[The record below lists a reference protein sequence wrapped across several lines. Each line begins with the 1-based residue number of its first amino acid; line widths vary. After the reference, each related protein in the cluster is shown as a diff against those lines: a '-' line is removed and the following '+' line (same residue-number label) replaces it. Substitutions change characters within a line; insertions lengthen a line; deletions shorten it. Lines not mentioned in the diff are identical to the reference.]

1 MSTQAIQAG
10 EAFIQLS
17 IRGEELQKSLNQ
29 LGTKLDEFGSKTA
42 SSLSTLRGALSGLI
56 DDCGYLGD
64 SISMAGISITG
75 LSLTLGSFS
84 KISESFKTAAK
95 MTAKFNEEQLKRIV
109 TDKLSLKITGKGV
122 VSQKL
127 LSVNTWLSIKSIHAM
142 SLAQKI
148 LNASIYGC
156 PITWIVGGLAAL
168 GAAIGGVMYLVGAFG
183 DSTAETAKSMEE
195 LRKRNDE
202 FRNSARESV
211 GILEDLSRKTSL
223 NASQQDLASKA
234 FSALNHSC
242 DSLGGEFT
250 KLNVVFDKSTGKMGD
265 ISQQLLK
272 LKEEMRLQEAK
283 DLGQEFD
290 ALTKHLEFLKSCLN
304 EDGEVGWRRWFGT
317 WFFGYMD
324 NAEEIQQKIQETQQK
339 IQENVNQ
346 QAVVVDWSVEYKEN
360 EKKLE
365 EIYAKEKEAAKNA
378 LAVKLDAIHQE
389 MEERRALLKMLIAE
403 ASARSDLSEEEM
415 KRAGRT

>member
-168 GAAIGGVMYLVGAFG
+168 GAAVGGVMYLV
-183 DSTAETAKSMEE
+183 
-195 LRKRNDE
+195 
-202 FRNSARESV
+202 
-211 GILEDLSRKTSL
+211 
-223 NASQQDLASKA
+223 
-234 FSALNHSC
+234 
-242 DSLGGEFT
+242 
-250 KLNVVFDKSTGKMGD
+250 
-265 ISQQLLK
+265 
-272 LKEEMRLQEAK
+272 
-283 DLGQEFD
+283 
-290 ALTKHLEFLKSCLN
+290 
-304 EDGEVGWRRWFGT
+304 
-317 WFFGYMD
+317 
-324 NAEEIQQKIQETQQK
+324 
-339 IQENVNQ
+339 
-346 QAVVVDWSVEYKEN
+346 
-360 EKKLE
+360 
-365 EIYAKEKEAAKNA
+365 
-378 LAVKLDAIHQE
+378 
-389 MEERRALLKMLIAE
+389 
-403 ASARSDLSEEEM
+403 
-415 KRAGRT
+415 